1 MINKKNTRL
10 TRVWPYQDV
19 DNEWFLELTYD
30 YDADDGEHTLII
42 PKVRLPFTE
51 ARLPMFTYVGIDTCG
66 FYCENVCTIDTIG
79 YSSYGDTQIFSGVV
93 TDPRNGEQ
101 LNACMYADIL
111 VKPKVREMTLEEIE
125 KKLGYKVKVVA
136 KKGD

>member
-42 PKVRLPFTE
+42 PK
-51 ARLPMFTYVGIDTCG
+51 ARLPIANTRLPIFTSVPNGICG
-66 FYCENVCTIDTIG
+66 FYGEDVVTIDTIG
-79 YSSYGDTQIFSGVV
+79 YSSCSDTRIFSGVV
-93 TDPRNGEQ
+93 TDPRNEEQ